1 MILPEVTHQSQSL
14 PRRAL
19 ITGGARRIG
28 RRLVERLAAAGY
40 EIAIHCNRSR
50 QDAETLAQSVTAS
63 GGVAI
68 AITADLSNPEEVDG
82 LVSRTCSEL
91 GPLTALI
98 NNAALFEPDDLRSL
112 NRELWDRQIAVNLSA
127 PTFLAR
133 DFAAQLP
140 GELSG
145 SIINIIDQR
154 VLHPGPNFFSYTL
167 AKSALWMA
175 TRTMAQALAP
185 RIRVNAIGPGPTL
198 QSARQSEDDFCRQS
212 DALPLKRGPD
222 PDEIADAAL
231 YLLEAAS
238 TTGQFLTVDGGQHL
252 AWRTPDIDGIEE

>member
-1 MILPEVTHQSQSL
+1 MIPQEVTHQPQLL
-14 PRRAL
+14 PRRVL

-28 RRLVERLAAAGY
+28 KRLVERLAAAGY

-50 QDAETLAQSVTAS
+50 QDAQALAQSVIAS

-68 AITADLSNPEEVDG
+68 MITADLSNSSEVDG
-82 LVSRTCSEL
+82 LVSRACREL

-98 NNAALFEPDDLRSL
+98 NNAALFEPDDLPSL
-112 NRELWDRQIAVNLSA
+112 NRQLWDRQIAVNLSA

-133 DFAAQLP
+133 DFATQLP
-140 GELSG
+140 EGASG

-154 VLHPGPNFFSYTL
+154 VLRPGPNFFSYTL
-167 AKSALWMA
+167 AKSALWAA

-198 QSARQSEDDFCRQS
+198 QSSRQSEDDFRRQS

-231 YLLEAAS
+231 YLLEATS
-238 TTGQFLTVDGGQHL
+238 TTGQILTVDGGQHL
-252 AWRTPDIDGIEE
+252 AWRTPDIDGIAE